1 MKFKDYYRIM
11 DVAPDASADDI
22 KTAYRKLARK
32 YHPDVNKA
40 ASAKQSFTDLGEANE
55 VLKDPA
61 KRAAYDRMRAG
72 GWKDG
77 QDIETPPPPQD
88 FSQFSDTED
97 GSADH
102 FSDFFQS
109 LFGRGSPR
117 GRHGGFGRTAF
128 HQRGEDIHYQLEI
141 SVEESYHGGK
151 RDIRLQTPSIGEH
164 GHVEA
169 KERRLTVTIPKG
181 VLPGTHL
188 RLRGQGQPGESS
200 ELNGDLYLEIAF
212 TPHHL
217 YRIDGKNL
225 SIDVPITPWEA
236 VLGAQVSVPTLGGPV
251 VATIPPDTQNGQ
263 KLRLKGRGLPGD
275 PAGDQY
281 LSLTITVPATSSDKA
296 KELYRALAKESSFN
310 PRSKLGA

>member
-40 ASAKQSFTDLGEANE
+40 ASAQQSFTDLGEANE

-200 ELNGDLYLEIAF
+200 ELNGDLYLRSPSRRIIF
-212 TPHHL
+212 TASTARTCPSTSPSPPG
-217 YRIDGKNL
+217 R
-225 SIDVPITPWEA
+225 PC
-236 VLGAQVSVPTLGGPV
+236 SVPRCRCRRSV
-251 VATIPPDTQNGQ
+251 VRWWPPSPPIRRTAKSSGS
-263 KLRLKGRGLPGD
+263 RAAACRV
-275 PAGDQY
+275 
-281 LSLTITVPATSSDKA
+281 IRPATSTSA
-296 KELYRALAKESSFN
+296 
-310 PRSKLGA
+310 